1 MYSVR
6 EEVIIFTNTLIVR
19 HVNNVV
25 TMPYAGKDISPTAA
39 VVPGVST
46 GPGGGSG
53 V

>member
-19 HVNNVV
+19 HVV